1 MELGTEASRFLR
13 KLTFAARKGR
23 RKFSPPQYWFEE
35 GKDFAS
41 IWFPSAGCAW
51 DLTGHC
57 FACNYGHPSRPHP
70 DAMVEA
76 VALGLAALQSV
87 PSALWI
93 GSFNFLDQREVPLSV
108 RRRILA
114 LVAATECDVLFS
126 ESHPTTV
133 TREAVADCI
142 AYLRGKRF
150 VIQLGVE
157 TTNDF
162 VRKWGFGKGFG
173 TVEVRRAVA
182 DATSAGASCC
192 FNIMVGMPLLSEA
205 EAIHEAIVSV
215 GEAFEMGAESVT
227 LFPCRIKEN
236 TLLYALH
243 RGGYAEPTSLLALAT
258 VISAIDPSL
267 WPRINLAWV
276 TPKVHPGH
284 PAALEPPVPHR
295 DPTAVRSAL
304 AHFEATGDG
313 TALIALLGD
322 PTYQEWLQR
331 TTSTISLPDRML
343 AALADI
349 SDSLLGGDWWRD
361 YGRSVE
367 AELRCEWTASTS
379 ARMTAG
385 LPQIPTYR

>member
-1 MELGTEASRFLR
+1 
-13 KLTFAARKGR
+13 
-23 RKFSPPQYWFEE
+23 
-35 GKDFAS
+35 
-41 IWFPSAGCAW
+41 
-51 DLTGHC
+51 
-57 FACNYGHPSRPHP
+57 
-70 DAMVEA
+70 MVEA

-87 PSALWI
+87 PSALWV
-93 GSFNFLDQREVPLSV
+93 GSFNFLDQREVSLSV
-108 RRRILA
+108 RRRILS
-114 LVAATECDVLFS
+114 LVSTSECDVLFS

-133 TREAVADCI
+133 TREAVADCV
-142 AYLRGKRF
+142 AHLRGKRF

-162 VRKWGFGKGFG
+162 VRKWCFGKGFG

-205 EAIHEAIVSV
+205 EAIHEAIVSI
-215 GEAFEMGAESVT
+215 GEAFGMGAESVT

-236 TLLYALH
+236 TLLSALH
-243 RGGYAEPTSLLALAT
+243 RSGHAVPTSLLALAK

-267 WPRINLAWV
+267 WPRINLAWI
-276 TPKVHPGH
+276 TPKAHPGH
-284 PAALEPPVPHR
+284 ALALEPPVPHI
-295 DPTAVRSAL
+295 DPTAVTSAL

-313 TALIALLGD
+313 TVFTALLGD
-322 PTYQEWLQR
+322 PIYHEWLQR
-331 TTSTISLPDRML
+331 TISTISLPDRML

-349 SDSLLGGDWWRD
+349 SDSLLGEDWWRD

-367 AELRCEWTASTS
+367 SELWCDWTASTS
-379 ARMTAG
+379 ARLTAG